1 MAKKNPSAIEISAIW
16 KPVIWM
22 PAIWIVMFVSIAAC
36 SKKSGPDVPAPGP
49 VMHTPHITSF
59 SPASASLGDT
69 VTLQGMDFSTTASE
83 NIVTFRGK
91 TASVLEA
98 SATTL
103 KVKVPVGARDG
114 KIAVRIGDRSDSS
127 GDVFNY
133 IFTVSTLAGNGNNG
147 FVDGPGNQAR
157 FSYDT
162 YGVAADAAG
171 NVYVADGSN
180 NCIRKITPEGVVSTL
195 AGDTIIGN
203 RDGTGKDARFNYPH
217 GLAVDG
223 SGNIFVADAANNLIR
238 KIAPAGVV
246 TTVAGS
252 GAKGLTNG
260 TGIAA
265 AFDFPADLVID
276 GVGNLY
282 VSDGNNRC
290 IRKIAPNRE
299 VTTFATG
306 FGFPEGITMDVAGNL
321 FVADAGSGVI
331 RKVTPAGVVSVLTG
345 SLARRDHV
353 DGKLA
358 DALFHTPEGIAI
370 DKDGN
375 LYVGEL
381 YPAIRRISPD
391 GIVSTI
397 AGSGT
402 INFLDARGLNAR
414 FGEPSG
420 VAVDGAGNIFIAD
433 VVNLRIRKLQ

>member
-1 MAKKNPSAIEISAIW
+1 MST
-16 KPVIWM
+16 VL
-22 PAIWIVMFVSIAAC
+22 FLSITAC
-36 SKKSGPDVPAPGP
+36 SKKSGPDLPGP
-49 VMHTPHITSF
+49 GSVKHTPHIASF

-69 VTLQGMDFSTTASE
+69 VTLQGTDFSTIASE

-103 KVKVPVGARDG
+103 KVKVPAGARDG
-114 KIAVRIGDRSDSS
+114 RIIVRIGDRSDST

-133 IFTVSTLAGNGNNG
+133 IFTVSTLAGNGEHG
-147 FVDGPGNQAR
+147 LVDGRGDQAR
-157 FSYDT
+157 FSYDA

-171 NVYVADGSN
+171 NVYVADGGN
-180 NCIRKITPEGVVSTL
+180 NCIRKITPDGVVSTL
-195 AGDTIIGN
+195 AGDTVIGN

-223 SGNIFVADAANNLIR
+223 SGNVFVADAANNLIR
-238 KIAPAGVV
+238 KITPAGVV
-246 TTVAGS
+246 TTFAGS
-252 GAKGLTNG
+252 GVPGLTNG
-260 TGIAA
+260 MGAAA
-265 AFDFPADLVID
+265 AFDFPADMVID
-276 GVGNLY
+276 GAGNLY

-290 IRKIAPNRE
+290 IRKITPNRE

-306 FGFPEGITMDVAGNL
+306 FGFPEGITMDGAGDL
-321 FVADAGSGVI
+321 FVADAGAGVI
-331 RKVTPAGVVSVLTG
+331 RKVTPAGVASVLTG
-345 SLARRDHV
+345 SLTNRGSV
-353 DGKLA
+353 DGELS

-370 DKDGN
+370 DKEGN

-381 YPAIRRISPD
+381 HPAIRRISPD
-391 GIVSTI
+391 GTVSTI

-433 VVNLRIRKLQ
+433 VINLRIRKLQ